1 MIFCL
6 EYSKF
11 NLGHTYCK
19 KNGIWNIPV
28 YSKIYLGHT
37 KLPSIWD
44 IGINN
49 FHYVFHMTEEM
60 GISVYCVFT
69 PYLYKKFDY
78 LISTNDFG
86 DGK

>member
-11 NLGHTYCK
+11 NLGHTYFE

-28 YSKIYLGHT
+28 YSKFYLGHT
-37 KLPSIWD
+37 KLHSIWD
-44 IGINN
+44 IGIKN
-49 FHYVFHMTEEM
+49 FHYIFHMTEEK

-69 PYLYKKFDY
+69 PYLYKKNDY
-78 LISTNDFG
+78 FISTNDIG
-86 DGK
+86 HGK